1 MTYTNPLT
9 GQEETSTP
17 IKQAVYNGNVTIRI
31 DRSTRNEFY
40 ALNGYPVISA
50 KRNGEDYE
58 VRNVEDATYV
68 FTEPGYYEVSFTAT
82 SNLPNVGTIRQETY
96 QFSIIDPNEHRYS
109 YIYNRYSNYYVEQ
122 VLKDGVD
129 ITENLTRTLDVS
141 TITINQHEYMT
152 QLPLSYLDEK
162 TGAGTYM
169 ITINSNDRFYRNSS
183 IKTTFTYQVIIQSG
197 NAPLRISLPEGQET
211 TSTINVTF
219 NQANVYEEM
228 GKCTIRIVS
237 YNDLDQ
243 MVIYRNNVY
252 NIDETSTG
260 QISADITDRGTYY
273 IQIVTNNGENVLFSY
288 KVVKNNPMNAASII
302 AIVISVLV
310 AIVVIIIIVKLRK
323 RIAVK

>member
-1 MTYTNPLT
+1 M
-9 GQEETSTP
+9 
-17 IKQAVYNGNVTIRI
+17 
-31 DRSTRNEFY
+31 
-40 ALNGYPVISA
+40 
-50 KRNGEDYE
+50 
-58 VRNVEDATYV
+58 
-68 FTEPGYYEVSFTAT
+68 
-82 SNLPNVGTIRQETY
+82 
-96 QFSIIDPNEHRYS
+96 
-109 YIYNRYSNYYVEQ
+109 
-122 VLKDGVD
+122 
-129 ITENLTRTLDVS
+129 
-141 TITINQHEYMT
+141 
-152 QLPLSYLDEK
+152 
-162 TGAGTYM
+162 
-169 ITINSNDRFYRNSS
+169 
-183 IKTTFTYQVIIQSG
+183 
-197 NAPLRISLPEGQET
+197 
-211 TSTINVTF
+211 TF